1 MRILDAVQT
10 KPDVTESNFLKTKED
25 VTTKKNKVS

>member
-1 MRILDAVQT
+1 VVKRILGAVLT

-25 VTTKKNKVS
+25 VTTKKN